1 MGPIRFSPENR
12 EVTTRCGDVGR
23 GREKD
28 GKSGE
33 RGVGVN
39 EEGGRE
45 RGGGQSARDGMG
57 KGKVAIGDWFLL
69 ARFTAIKGDL
79 LDWMIRAIDTAFP
92 FPNEFD
98 QGA

>member
-1 MGPIRFSPENR
+1 MGPIKFSPENR
-12 EVTTRCGDVGR
+12 EKTMRCGDVVKKTGKA
-23 GREKD
+23 GRE
-28 GKSGE
+28 GC
-33 RGVGVN
+33 VCVC
-39 EEGGRE
+39 EEGRRE
-45 RGGGQSARDGMG
+45 GDGGGDRAPGMG
-57 KGKVAIGDWFLL
+57 WVAIGDWFLL